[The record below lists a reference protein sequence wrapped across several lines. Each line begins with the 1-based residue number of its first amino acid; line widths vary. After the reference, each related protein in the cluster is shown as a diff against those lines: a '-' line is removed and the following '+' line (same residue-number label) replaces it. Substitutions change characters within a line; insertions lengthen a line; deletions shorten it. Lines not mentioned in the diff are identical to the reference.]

1 MLMHLKGSIIIN
13 KMVFDTKMDEQ
24 IVTLRVH
31 LLPLYMD
38 NSLLREVFA
47 EYGKVIDVVM
57 LKQAMLTG
65 VELSHSGGGGGF
77 FMKVVNDALGKG

>member
-1 MLMHLKGSIIIN
+1 MMHLKGSIIIN

-31 LLPLYMD
+31 WLPLYMD

-47 EYGKVIDVVM
+47 EYGKVKDVVM

-65 VELSHSGGGGGF
+65 VELSHSGGGEILYESGQ
-77 FMKVVNDALGKG
+77 